1 MRLSGPSTLSPKL
14 DHIENTTA
22 AATHCEIQDTRHI
35 PQTRFREKHSTHKFD
50 LAIAT
55 VNVRQVYSHLPPPSH
70 LHVGVGDG
78 LDFSALGV
86 LGHVKRFA
94 LSATRVAVVVAVGV
108 VAAVLVLAVA
118 AAVCS
123 REAIVQD

>member
-78 LDFSALGV
+78 LDFRAL
-86 LGHVKRFA
+86 R
-94 LSATRVAVVVAVGV
+94 
-108 VAAVLVLAVA
+108 VLAQLEGLSDPQSLNPDLLA
-118 AAVCS
+118 FHPG
-123 REAIVQD
+123 ELGNLDLKGGKI